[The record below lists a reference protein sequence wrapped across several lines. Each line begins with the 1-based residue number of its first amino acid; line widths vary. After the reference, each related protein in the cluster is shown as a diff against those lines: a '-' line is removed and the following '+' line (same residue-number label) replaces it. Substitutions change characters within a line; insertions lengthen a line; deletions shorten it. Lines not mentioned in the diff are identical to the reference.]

1 MLKRWQDAFM
11 ARKKECRRTH
21 RLPAGRP
28 TGFGLRQSTGDAV
41 TGKRF
46 GNEKRFVLRYCLNRL
61 FEI

>member
-11 ARKKECRRTH
+11 ARKKECQRIH

-28 TGFGLRQSTGDAV
+28 TGFDLRQSTGDAV

-46 GNEKRFVLRYCLNRL
+46 GNEKGL
-61 FEI
+61 F